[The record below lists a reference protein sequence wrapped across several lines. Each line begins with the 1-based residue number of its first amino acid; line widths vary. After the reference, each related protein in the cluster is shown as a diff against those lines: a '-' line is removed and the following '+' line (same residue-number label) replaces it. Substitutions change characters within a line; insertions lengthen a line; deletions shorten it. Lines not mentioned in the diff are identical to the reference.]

1 MFFSLLRWGDRGA
14 LVNCDFRI
22 IDPDSDDHD
31 DDKQDDYN
39 VDKYDDIGD
48 DDGGDDGDDDDD
60 VGDDDGIPTWRA
72 PVLQLSC

>member
-31 DDKQDDYN
+31 DDKQADYN

-48 DDGGDDGDDDDD
+48 DAGFL
-60 VGDDDGIPTWRA
+60 W
-72 PVLQLSC
+72 

>member
-48 DDGGDDGDDDDD
+48 DDIDGADG
-60 VGDDDGIPTWRA
+60 GDDDGISTWRA